1 MIVTLREEFEM
12 YMFKFHGNRYNLTID
27 RDGYYASEV
36 TKRMF
41 EVYQLY
47 WNK

>member
-1 MIVTLREEFEM
+1 MHKSFEA
-12 YMFKFHGNRYNLTID
+12 YMKGTHGNRYNLTID

-36 TKRMF
+36 VKRMF